1 MSIRPTDLKEPA
13 YEAEPDIIESE
24 IKKKELK
31 INYILLITFLSFD
44 LVITIIIIL
53 HESNVFNNKNEI
65 DLVFLL
71 INIILFT
78 AFSIF
83 IFISISLFKEGLSK
97 IAKFLHIILTMLY
110 LGYLLIKK
118 IIYFAKNLKS
128 VEVFDV
134 IFLFLLLITV
144 IPRALFY
151 VYIKKYIVILTEK
164 NDCQRGEEH
173 EDFRQ
178 NLEIKMERGDNTNWS
193 KTSLPADKRTSN

>member
-1 MSIRPTDLKEPA
+1 MSIRPTDIKEPV

-31 INYILLITFLSFD
+31 INYILLITFLSLD
-44 LVITIIIIL
+44 LLITIIIIL
-53 HESNVFNNKNEI
+53 HESNVFNKNEI

-71 INIILFT
+71 INIITFT

-83 IFISISLFKEGLSK
+83 VFISISLFKEGLAK
-97 IAKFLHIILTMLY
+97 LVKFLHIILTMLY
-110 LGYLLIKK
+110 LGYLLVKK
-118 IIYFAKNLKS
+118 IIYFAKNFQS
-128 VEVFDV
+128 IGVFDV
-134 IFLFLLLITV
+134 LFIFLLLITI
-144 IPRALFY
+144 IPRVLFY
-151 VYIKKYIVILTEK
+151 VYIKKYIVILAEK

>member
-1 MSIRPTDLKEPA
+1 MSIRPTDIKEPV

-31 INYILLITFLSFD
+31 INYILLITFLSLD
-44 LVITIIIIL
+44 LLITIIIIL
-53 HESNVFNNKNEI
+53 HESNVFNKNEI

-71 INIILFT
+71 INIITFT

-83 IFISISLFKEGLSK
+83 VFISISLFKEGLAK
-97 IAKFLHIILTMLY
+97 LVKFLHIILTMLY
-110 LGYLLIKK
+110 LGYLLVKK
-118 IIYFAKNLKS
+118 IIYFAKNFKS
-128 VEVFDV
+128 IGVFDV
-134 IFLFLLLITV
+134 LFIFLLLITI
-144 IPRALFY
+144 IPRVLFY
-151 VYIKKYIVILTEK
+151 AYIKKYIVILREK